1 MQSAPQDPATTAAR
15 RPICYCFNVTEEAVR
30 SHFSRPGTTY
40 ETLVSE
46 TQVTT
51 KCTACRLD
59 LDLVL
64 DKLHRSSSSSTSVST
79 SDPQATKTLRRA
91 HDLTD
96 AGFIVR
102 NGEVTTLLRV
112 DNQGLLFR
120 DHRWIVPYSYTIRV
134 LASDGHIVHTQRGFL
149 GKGETLEVDFSQIAA
164 CPPLG
169 WFLVSLYP
177 KEEGLSGTVRP
188 QLILRGKH
196 WCSSVHTQLVSMA
209 CLHKT
214 ALIRTEDRK
223 LNALVSLINTG
234 RRTTNLHMTL
244 YDGQRDVEETIALPP
259 LGSHLADLDDFFPS
273 VSDNALLT
281 LSVRSDSPV
290 SKHLVLR
297 HRDGSWSQ
305 NHFPNIK

>member
-1 MQSAPQDPATTAAR
+1 MQPAPQDPATTAAQ
-15 RPICYCFNVTEEAVR
+15 RPICYCFNVTEAAVR
-30 SHFSRPGTTY
+30 AHFSKPGATY

-59 LDLVL
+59 LDLIL
-64 DKLHRSSSSSTSVST
+64 DSLHRSSSSSPAPTPADRQT
-79 SDPQATKTLRRA
+79 AKALRRA
-91 HDLTD
+91 YDLTD
-96 AGFIVR
+96 AGFLVN
-102 NGEVTTLLRV
+102 NGEITTLLRI

-134 LASDGHIVHTQRGFL
+134 LASDGRITHTQRGSL
-149 GKGETLEVDFSQIAA
+149 GRGDTLEVDFSTIAA

-177 KEEGLSGTVRP
+177 QEEGLSGTVRP
-188 QLILRGKH
+188 QLNIRGKH

-209 CLHKT
+209 CHHKT
-214 ALIRTEDRK
+214 ALLRTEDHK

-234 RRTTNLHMTL
+234 RRQTKLDLTL
-244 YDGQRDVEETIALPP
+244 YDGQGDLKATVILPP
-259 LGSHLADLDDFFPS
+259 LGSHLADLDEIFPD
-273 VSDNALLT
+273 VANEALLT
-281 LSVRSDSPV
+281 LSVRSDAPV
-290 SKHLVLR
+290 CKHLVLR